1 MMQPAKE
8 SLDVGMIV
16 SDIDKSREFYE
27 NMLGLKFEGTMNLP
41 FGTMYRFLFGTSLV
55 KLIMPN
61 QTPPPAGAIGLEK
74 QLGFRYITF
83 FIENLSELCTDL
95 KGKGVEFTVPERE
108 FVPGRK
114 IAMVKDPDG
123 NIVEFVQ
130 AS

>member
-1 MMQPAKE
+1 MQPAKE

-123 NIVEFVQ
+123 NIVEFIQ